1 MKRKIVLILV
11 AIISIFAFL
20 YPAVTASAEG
30 AFEVKARSAYLLDK
44 RTGETLY
51 AMRENEELPIAS
63 MVKIMTA
70 LLTFEAIERGEL
82 SFEEELVI
90 SEEAAGMGGSQM
102 FLEKGLS
109 YPVTDLLKGV
119 IVVSANDACV
129 ALAERIDG
137 SESAFVERMNKRAA
151 ELGMSKTVFV
161 NATGLPK
168 DGGHST
174 AHDVAL
180 MLREL
185 TTHEHYFDYSKIWLE
200 EYKHPDGRTTTLTNT
215 NKFVRFYEE
224 CDGGKTGFTSEA
236 KFCLAACATR
246 GDTKL
251 ISVVIGAED
260 SKTRFSESKKLLSY
274 GFANYRTEIILRK
287 GEHAFD
293 APVRKG
299 ASVLVPC
306 GAKEDLSVLQKC
318 GDAEIEPQYAIEYYN
333 VAAPVAIGDIVGK
346 CVLRVGDMTYET
358 ELIALGEVR
367 KATLSDRYEHIL
379 EHWGKRV
386 EVEK

>member
-1 MKRKIVLILV
+1 MKKKLLFIFVTIL
-11 AIISIFAFL
+11 SIFACIC
-20 YPAVTASAEG
+20 PVATASAEG
-30 AFEVKARSAYLLDK
+30 GIEVKARSAYLIDK
-44 RTGETLY
+44 RTGEPLY
-51 AMRENEELPIAS
+51 SLRENEELPIAS

-70 LLTFEAIERGEL
+70 LLTFEAIERGDL

-102 FLEKGLS
+102 FLERGLA

-137 SESAFVERMNKRAA
+137 SESAFVERMNKRAS
-151 ELGMSKTVFV
+151 ELGMTRTVFV

-168 DGGHST
+168 EGGHST

-185 TTHEHYFDYSKIWLE
+185 TTHERYFDYSKIWLE
-200 EYKHPDGRTTTLTNT
+200 EYKHPDGRTTILTNT

-260 SKTRFSESKKLLSY
+260 SKTRFAESKRLLSY
-274 GFANYRTEIILRK
+274 GFANYKTEVVLKK

-293 APVRKG
+293 APIRKG
-299 ASVLVPC
+299 ESSVVPC

-318 GDAEIEPQYAIEYYN
+318 GSSEVLPEYAIEYYN
-333 VAAPVAIGDIVGK
+333 VCAPVAKGDVVGK
-346 CVLRVGDMTYET
+346 CVLRVGERIYET

-367 KATLSDRYEHIL
+367 KATLSDHYEWIL
-379 EHWGKRV
+379 EHWGK
-386 EVEK
+386 EKEIEE

>member
-1 MKRKIVLILV
+1 MKRKILLILV
-11 AIISIFAFL
+11 TIISIFAFL
-20 YPAVTASAEG
+20 YPATTASAENV
-30 AFEVKARSAYLLDK
+30 FEVKARSAYLMDK
-44 RTGETLY
+44 RTGEPLY
-51 AMRENEELPIAS
+51 ALRENEELPIAS

-70 LLTFEAIERGEL
+70 LLTFEAVERGDI
-82 SFEEELVI
+82 SFEEELTI

-102 FLEKGLS
+102 FLDKGLS

-129 ALAERIDG
+129 ALSERIDG
-137 SESAFVERMNKRAA
+137 SESAFVDRMNKRAA
-151 ELGMSKTVFV
+151 ELGMSHTVFV

-168 DGGHST
+168 AGGHST

-185 TTHEHYFDYSKIWLE
+185 TTHDHYFDYSKIWLE

-260 SKTRFSESKKLLSY
+260 SKTRFAESKKLFSY
-274 GFANYRTEIILRK
+274 GFANYKTEVVLKK
-287 GEHAFD
+287 GAHAFD

-299 ASVLVPC
+299 ASAVVAC

-318 GDAEIEPQYAIEYYN
+318 GDAEIEPQYDIEYYN
-333 VAAPVAIGDIVGK
+333 VSAPVAFGDVVGK
-346 CVLRVGDMTYET
+346 CTLRIGDRTYET
-358 ELIALGEVR
+358 DLIALEDVR
-367 KATLSDRYEHIL
+367 KATLSDRYERIL
-379 EHWGKRV
+379 EWWGKRT
-386 EVEK
+386 EVEE